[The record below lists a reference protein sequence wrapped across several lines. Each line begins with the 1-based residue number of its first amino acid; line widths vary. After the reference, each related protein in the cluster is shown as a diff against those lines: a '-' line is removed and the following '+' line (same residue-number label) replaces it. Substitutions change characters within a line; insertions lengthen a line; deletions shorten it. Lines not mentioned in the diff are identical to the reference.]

1 MQQLWALLKGITSM
15 QFSLCND
22 VFLLLLMSFPPPQ
35 AYKLQAQAA
44 SLVGSQALQAST
56 SFQIPSLRS
65 FQTHRNHSGSLNYD
79 QMILPPSK
87 ETLILCHSLGN
98 SYSKGGGRGTTDM
111 SVLSLVLWKLKTH
124 SNSKEVSVPSWL
136 MPDVVAI
143 NGLLGAM
150 LANFHLNRRN
160 ADVTILELSGLG
172 LEHRNTL
179 CPSHLG
185 LFFETQSHYIHI
197 CIYACTYIYKTSFLH
212 LPSAQLGSD
221 LGSPG
226 DLLGV
231 HTCTLVWQTGK

>member
-1 MQQLWALLKGITSM
+1 
-15 QFSLCND
+15 
-22 VFLLLLMSFPPPQ
+22 
-35 AYKLQAQAA
+35 
-44 SLVGSQALQAST
+44 
-56 SFQIPSLRS
+56 
-65 FQTHRNHSGSLNYD
+65 
-79 QMILPPSK
+79 MILPPSK

-185 LFFETQSHYIHI
+185 LFF
-197 CIYACTYIYKTSFLH
+197 
-212 LPSAQLGSD
+212 
-221 LGSPG
+221 
-226 DLLGV
+226 
-231 HTCTLVWQTGK
+231 